1 MEGWRAET
9 GMVIYPLEFCRRSE
23 RQRKH
28 LVKASTRSQHDDA
41 PTNRGNEFCPNC
53 CLPAARPLVSRYFP
67 GCVVEHHWLC
77 KTCEFTWTSRF
88 DPLLV

>member
-1 MEGWRAET
+1 
-9 GMVIYPLEFCRRSE
+9 MVIYPLEFYRRSE

-53 CLPAARPLVSRYFP
+53 CLPAARPLVS
-67 GCVVEHHWLC
+67 
-77 KTCEFTWTSRF
+77 
-88 DPLLV
+88 